1 MTNRIGTERLDS
13 IEKIME
19 QAEFE
24 NRSMLFEHEV
34 YQILSVMGLAVPVH
48 RFVTQPEEITR
59 DVLAGFG
66 SGRIVMK
73 AAAFGLGHKQK
84 AGAIDV
90 VIKDLNFVRY
100 RFDLM
105 KKRLGES
112 GYQTAGIL
120 LVEMVDYSEELGNEI
135 LLGFRES
142 EAFGPVISFSKGGSD
157 AEHFAEN
164 FSSPNIILPPI
175 DREWTEALLRSTKI
189 HKKWLELGRDEYV
202 GKIVNAGI
210 AFSRLA
216 AAFSGYMGEQTDY
229 ILDEF
234 EVNPFVFDSRNRFL
248 PLDGYAVFSR
258 RKRKPPIKAMP
269 AQGMDSFFN
278 PRGVAVIGVSSKGG
292 DRPGNIIARN
302 LLHLGR
308 DDVFFVNPKGGDV
321 ILEGKSCPLFTS
333 VKDIPRQVDLA
344 VITVPAEKSLEPVLE
359 CAEKG
364 IKAVLLIPGGFSET
378 GRNAELEE
386 KILKTAGEKGIRV
399 MGPNC
404 LGIIYF
410 SSGGQGINTFFI
422 PENKFR
428 VSQGKQKNT
437 VVLSQ
442 SGALGITEIYNLR
455 HAVSPKAIVSYGN
468 QLDVDPSDLIEYFG
482 SDPEVAVIGCYI
494 EGFKTGAGRRFF
506 ETARRCDKPII
517 VYKAGRTKA
526 GRHATESHTASIAGE
541 YQVAKAAVKQAGL
554 IIAESLIDHGD
565 FLKTFAT
572 LDRFPVNGKR
582 VAVIANAGYEKTY
595 AADNLGGLEVAEF
608 DEETKA
614 ALRRILP
621 PFVGVD
627 PLLDLTPMAGDEM
640 YEECLD
646 TVLSSDS
653 VDGVVISIT
662 PQGGAI
668 HTTDS
673 EIREYHGNVAARIVK
688 VIQQHKKPVTASICV
703 SSGSDAMYNRFG
715 QILDEGG
722 VPTFLSADRAMIC
735 LNAFIR
741 YRIIK
746 QTGNL
751 SEWLS

>member
-1 MTNRIGTERLDS
+1 
-13 IEKIME
+13 
-19 QAEFE
+19 
-24 NRSMLFEHEV
+24 
-34 YQILSVMGLAVPVH
+34 
-48 RFVTQPEEITR
+48 
-59 DVLAGFG
+59 
-66 SGRIVMK
+66 
-73 AAAFGLGHKQK
+73 
-84 AGAIDV
+84 
-90 VIKDLNFVRY
+90 
-100 RFDLM
+100 
-105 KKRLGES
+105 
-112 GYQTAGIL
+112 
-120 LVEMVDYSEELGNEI
+120 
-135 LLGFRES
+135 
-142 EAFGPVISFSKGGSD
+142 
-157 AEHFAEN
+157 
-164 FSSPNIILPPI
+164 
-175 DREWTEALLRSTKI
+175 
-189 HKKWLELGRDEYV
+189 
-202 GKIVNAGI
+202 
-210 AFSRLA
+210 
-216 AAFSGYMGEQTDY
+216 
-229 ILDEF
+229 
-234 EVNPFVFDSRNRFL
+234 
-248 PLDGYAVFSR
+248 
-258 RKRKPPIKAMP
+258 
-269 AQGMDSFFN
+269 
-278 PRGVAVIGVSSKGG
+278 
-292 DRPGNIIARN
+292 
-302 LLHLGR
+302 
-308 DDVFFVNPKGGDV
+308 
-321 ILEGKSCPLFTS
+321 
-333 VKDIPRQVDLA
+333 
-344 VITVPAEKSLEPVLE
+344 
-359 CAEKG
+359 
-364 IKAVLLIPGGFSET
+364 
-378 GRNAELEE
+378 
-386 KILKTAGEKGIRV
+386 
-399 MGPNC
+399 
-404 LGIIYF
+404 
-410 SSGGQGINTFFI
+410 
-422 PENKFR
+422 
-428 VSQGKQKNT
+428 
-437 VVLSQ
+437 
-442 SGALGITEIYNLR
+442 
-455 HAVSPKAIVSYGN
+455 
-468 QLDVDPSDLIEYFG
+468 
-482 SDPEVAVIGCYI
+482 
-494 EGFKTGAGRRFF
+494 
-506 ETARRCDKPII
+506 ARRCDKPII